1 MQDLLES
8 QSKAATAISDRNG
21 QPQDR
26 RKATQ
31 KRTFTRWIN
40 VFLQNRNPPLAVSD
54 LFTDI
59 QDGRML
65 MAVLEELS
73 GCKLLYRYRTSSHRI
88 FRLNNIS
95 KALAFL
101 DDRHVGIR
109 SSVQYNQVRCNP
121 LSYSVVVPQVK
132 LLGIDASGIA
142 DGLPSVVLNLVWNI
156 ILHFQV
162 KEATGGLQRHLS
174 SSLSSLSLSAYPST
188 SDLSPQNGSYSCNT
202 LPRKGKKPERE
213 PKYNSKA
220 IKSLLHW
227 VQRSTSRYGVDVD
240 DFGASWRSGMAFLAL
255 IKSIKPDLVNLRES
269 LSKEPKENLRQAFML
284 AHLCLDV
291 PPLLEPEDVA
301 CASPDEQSIITYVS
315 MFLGDHLVT
324 DEDHMAQFD
333 FHEIPSFASLEFV
346 GLGQTLADHPEAR
359 ALLRTFEKSNEQRL
373 WRQWSRKSSETS
385 RAHNSNMSGSPETSF
400 PFTPRVLEPPSPLE
414 AGVANQ
420 DIRSWMD
427 KSSDRGYGK
436 RSYVSQ
442 SSEEGIYSL
451 SALDSDEE
459 EAYSYILDLN
469 KDVFRPSNPSKRQ
482 VPKVEEETAE
492 EMEEE
497 SKHLAVLGMFN
508 GGGHKQEGHLRANR
522 KLDLDKIKSSLR
534 ETTNKRAVFDL
545 EPDAQRRTNRD
556 TYTEKESNRRM
567 ECDGKEKDGFD
578 KVQEGGVKATIFE
591 VASWKYAEEG
601 GAELSVKLG
610 LVSERTVE
618 KDLGRLKEGQDLKE
632 RSESE
637 EARVEKKDTGSQK
650 RVKLKSFNDKT
661 VEKMSSED
669 ACFNILCTNGATISN
684 MGCGAEVKMKKA
696 GHLMK
701 SSDYGFAQTE
711 DWRER
716 EPTISRLE
724 DLKADQR
731 TTPERLPDDV
741 HEGDNSPTVAC
752 RASSQSLWNN
762 GGLSLQSIAA
772 CCNSTP
778 LELEVLLLLWISL
791 YCYLILPQMYL

>member
-1 MQDLLES
+1 MQDLLDS
-8 QSKAATAISDRNG
+8 QSKAATAISDHNG
-21 QPQDR
+21 RPQDR

-31 KRTFTRWIN
+31 KRTFTRWMN
-40 VFLQNRNPPLAVSD
+40 VFLQKRNPPLAVSD

-65 MAVLEELS
+65 MALLEELS
-73 GCKLLYRYRTSSHRI
+73 GCKLLYRYRSSSHRI

-101 DDRHVGIR
+101 DDRH
-109 SSVQYNQVRCNP
+109 
-121 LSYSVVVPQVK
+121 VK

-188 SDLSPQNGSYSCNT
+188 SDLSPQTCDNGSYSCNT
-202 LPRKGKKPERE
+202 LPRKGKKAERE
-213 PKYNSKA
+213 PKYHSQA
-220 IKSLLHW
+220 IKTLLHW
-227 VQRSTSRYGVDVD
+227 VQRCTSKYGVDVD

-255 IKSIKPDLVNLRES
+255 IKSINPDLVNLRES

-284 AHLCLDV
+284 AHQCLDV

-315 MFLGDHLVT
+315 MFLGDHSVT
-324 DEDHMAQFD
+324 DEGHMAQFD
-333 FHEIPSFASLEFV
+333 FHEIPSFASREPV

-359 ALLRTFEKSNEQRL
+359 ALLRTFEKSDEQRL

-400 PFTPRVLEPPSPLE
+400 PFTQRALEPPSPLE
-414 AGVANQ
+414 AGIANQ

-459 EAYSYILDLN
+459 DAYSYILDLN

-497 SKHLAVLGMFN
+497 SKHLAALGMFN

-522 KLDLDKIKSSLR
+522 KLDLDKIKSILR

-545 EPDAQRRTNRD
+545 EPEAQRGTNRD

-567 ECDGKEKDGFD
+567 ESDGKEKDGFD
-578 KVQEGGVKATIFE
+578 KVQDGGVKATIFE

-601 GAELSVKLG
+601 GAELSGKLG
-610 LVSERTVE
+610 LASERTVE
-618 KDLGRLKEGQDLKE
+618 EDLGRLKEGQDLKE
-632 RSESE
+632 PSESE

-650 RVKLKSFNDKT
+650 RGKLQSFNEKT
-661 VEKMSSED
+661 AGKMSSED
-669 ACFNILCTNGATISN
+669 AGFNILNTNGATISN
-684 MGCGAEVKMKKA
+684 TGCGAEVKMKEA

-701 SSDYGFAQTE
+701 SSDYGFVQTE
-711 DWRER
+711 DWRKR
-716 EPTISRLE
+716 EPAISRLE

-731 TTPERLPDDV
+731 TTPESLPDDV
-741 HEGDNSPTVAC
+741 HEGDNSRTVAC
-752 RASSQSLWNN
+752 RESSQSLWNN
-762 GGLSLQSIAA
+762 GELSLQSIAA

>member
-1 MQDLLES
+1 MQDLLDS
-8 QSKAATAISDRNG
+8 QSKAATAINDHNG

-31 KRTFTRWIN
+31 KRTFTRWMN
-40 VFLQNRNPPLAVSD
+40 VFLQKRNPPLAVSD

-65 MAVLEELS
+65 MALLEELS
-73 GCKLLYRYRTSSHRI
+73 GCKLLYRYRSSSHRI

-101 DDRHVGIR
+101 DDRH
-109 SSVQYNQVRCNP
+109 
-121 LSYSVVVPQVK
+121 VK

-188 SDLSPQNGSYSCNT
+188 SDLSPQTSDNDSYSCNT
-202 LPRKGKKPERE
+202 LPRKGKKAEME
-213 PKYNSKA
+213 PKYHSKA
-220 IKSLLHW
+220 IKTLLHW
-227 VQRSTSRYGVDVD
+227 VQRCTSKYGVDVD

-255 IKSIKPDLVNLRES
+255 IKSINPDLVDLRES
-269 LSKEPKENLRQAFML
+269 LSKEPKENLHQAFML
-284 AHLCLDV
+284 AHQCLDV

-315 MFLGDHLVT
+315 MFLGDHSVT
-324 DEDHMAQFD
+324 DEDHMAQFE
-333 FHEIPSFASLEFV
+333 FPEIPNFASLEPV
-346 GLGQTLADHPEAR
+346 GLGQTLADDPEAR
-359 ALLRTFEKSNEQRL
+359 ALLRTFEKSDEQRL

-400 PFTPRVLEPPSPLE
+400 PFTQRALEPPSPLE
-414 AGVANQ
+414 AGIANQ

-427 KSSDRGYGK
+427 KSLDRGYGK
-436 RSYVSQ
+436 RSLVSQ

-459 EAYSYILDLN
+459 EAYSYILDLT

-497 SKHLAVLGMFN
+497 SKHLEVLGMFN
-508 GGGHKQEGHLRANR
+508 GGRHKQEGDLRANR

-534 ETTNKRAVFDL
+534 ETTNNRAVFDL
-545 EPDAQRRTNRD
+545 EPEAQRGTNRN
-556 TYTEKESNRRM
+556 TYTEKESNKRM
-567 ECDGKEKDGFD
+567 KSDGKEKDEFD
-578 KVQEGGVKATIFE
+578 KVQDGGVKANIFE
-591 VASWKYAEEG
+591 VASWKYAEKG
-601 GAELSVKLG
+601 GAELSGNLG
-610 LVSERTVE
+610 FARERTVGE
-618 KDLGRLKEGQDLKE
+618 DLGRLKEGQDLKE
-632 RSESE
+632 RSETE
-637 EARVEKKDTGSQK
+637 ETRVKKKDTGSQK
-650 RVKLKSFNDKT
+650 RVKLQSFNDKT
-661 VEKMSSED
+661 AEKMSSED
-669 ACFNILCTNGATISN
+669 AGFNILNANGATISN
-684 MGCGAEVKMKKA
+684 TGCGAEVKMKEA

-701 SSDYGFAQTE
+701 SSDYGFVQTE
-711 DWRER
+711 DWRKQ
-716 EPTISRLE
+716 EPMISRLK

-731 TTPERLPDDV
+731 TTTESLPDDI
-741 HEGDNSPTVAC
+741 HEGDNSRTVAC

-791 YCYLILPQMYL
+791 YCYLILPQTYL